1 MKVATV
7 MLEGRRRHYLLF
19 EYASS
24 STPLYLAKDE
34 RSHLLEQVA
43 SSEIYFDESTGT
55 MAKVK
60 SDKHRWRKR
69 PLRWFFRDFI
79 EKRLLFQFEARKEVR
94 SKKVVRAAGLLT
106 PDCVAWGVSLNP
118 FNRRGSLLLM
128 EHLDGVMTGE
138 QYFQGLNEA
147 GRKQFLAQFCEDV
160 MLLARAGYVHRDLHM
175 NNVLCRPTG
184 SIIWVDTHVKP
195 MPRGNR
201 AKWRA
206 IYRSISQRGLLNDY
220 YRQWIHDDMKQRWL
234 AG

>member
-1 MKVATV
+1 MKLATV
-7 MLEGRRRHYLLF
+7 KMEGRRRSYLLF
-19 EYASS
+19 EYAAST
-24 STPLYLAKDE
+24 TPLHLAKDA
-34 RSHLLEQVA
+34 RSHQLEQVA
-43 SSEIYFDESTGT
+43 SSEIFFDESTGT

-60 SDKHRWRKR
+60 SDKHQWRLK
-69 PLRWFFRDFI
+69 PFRWFFRDFI

-94 SKKVVRAAGLLT
+94 SKKVVREAGLLT
-106 PDCVAWGVSLNP
+106 PHCVAWGVSLNP

-128 EHLDGVMTGE
+128 EHLEGVMTGE
-138 QYFQGLNEA
+138 QHFQGLNEVA
-147 GRKQFLAQFCEDV
+147 RKHFLAQFCEDI

-195 MPRGNR
+195 LPRGNR

-206 IYRSISQRGLLNDY
+206 IYRSISNRELLNDY
-220 YRQWIHDDMKQRWL
+220 YRQWVHDDMKQRWL